1 MSSTRAP
8 KKAVIRFKVCA
19 NLSTEGAEYS
29 SPRSGPTLYSLVP
42 SVKTSGSHESG
53 STETK
58 RAFATV
64 LDVLDDTEDR
74 ARGPVGAGAERGA
87 ERLVAL
93 EGEQRFVAELVGIL
107 ERD

>member
-29 SPRSGPTLYSLVP
+29 SPRSGPTLYSLEPRVR
-42 SVKTSGSHESG
+42 VDGDE
-53 STETK
+53 
-58 RAFATV
+58 ACVAAV

-93 EGEQRFVAELVGIL
+93 EGEHRFVAEIVGIL